1 MADARAK
8 AVLNELVDTWSR
20 AAYIQD
26 IMTQLD
32 APLGFGDVVEVPSI
46 SDLVVYSNGASSQA
60 AQAIT
65 TSILTLTADQHPWIP
80 AMLPKVAATQLLNGA
95 WAGQVASAATEM
107 LKSSIDQSI
116 ISYLRGVIVA
126 SAGDTTNIDNLT
138 AAAGTS
144 VPALSAVSI
153 YNSVAGLENLSGAQR
168 SRFAWVL
175 NPYAQAEMASIAA
188 FIPNAGASERGVL
201 GIPQIGSI
209 NGVPVYVSP
218 NVPRRRTVA
227 STAWAI
233 TSTTTHTMTVAAG
246 HGIVPGMMIT
256 FDTFTGAGDLTTA
269 VRVSSVTA
277 TTVVYTSTGLSN
289 GSQTEAGT
297 ITIEACENHLLDLG
311 HHYVAMQQL
320 PSVRVV
326 PDTTTTGDILQVSAI
341 YGRVARSGRGRILLS
356 RATAS

>member
-8 AVLNELVDTWSR
+8 AVLNQLVDTWTR

-46 SDLVVYSNGASSQA
+46 ADLIVYANGASSQS
-60 AQAIT
+60 AQSIT
-65 TSILTLTADQHPWIP
+65 TSVLTLTADQHPWIP
-80 AMLPKVAATQLLNGA
+80 AMLPKVAATQLLDGA

-116 ISYLRGVIVA
+116 ISYLRTLMIA
-126 SAGDTTNIDNLT
+126 TAGDTSNIDNLT
-138 AAAGTS
+138 ASGGTS
-144 VPALSAVSI
+144 VPALSAVST
-153 YNSVAGLENLSGAQR
+153 YNSVAALENLSGAQR

-188 FIPNAGASERGVL
+188 FIPNSSSAERGIL

-227 STAWAI
+227 TTAWAI
-233 TSTTTHTMTVAAG
+233 TGTTTHTMTVAAG

-256 FDTFTGAGDLTTA
+256 FDTVTAAGDLNTA
-269 VRVSSVTA
+269 VRVASVTA
-277 TTVVYTSTGLSN
+277 TTVVYTATGLTN
-289 GSQTEAGT
+289 NNATEAGA

-341 YGRVARSGRGRILLS
+341 YGRVARAGRGRILLS

>member
-8 AVLNELVDTWSR
+8 AVLNQLVDTWTR

-46 SDLVVYSNGASSQA
+46 ADLTVYSNGASSQS
-60 AQAIT
+60 AQSIT
-65 TSILTLTADQHPWIP
+65 TSVLTLTADQHPWIP
-80 AMLPKVAATQLLNGA
+80 AMLPKVSATQLLDGA

-116 ISYLRGVIVA
+116 ISYLRGVMIA
-126 SAGDTTNIDNLT
+126 SAGDTSNVDNLT
-138 AAAGTS
+138 ASGGTS

-153 YNSVAGLENLSGAQR
+153 YNSVAALENQSGAQR

-175 NPYAQAEMASIAA
+175 NPFAQAEIASIAA
-188 FIPNAGASERGVL
+188 FIPAYQQAEQGQL
-201 GIPQIGSI
+201 GIAQIGSL

-227 STAWAI
+227 STAYSI
-233 TSTTTHTMTVAAG
+233 TSNVETVTVAAG
-246 HGIVPGMMIT
+246 HGIVPGMMVT
-256 FDTFTGAGDLTTA
+256 FDTVTAGGDCATA
-269 VRVSSVTA
+269 ARVTSVTA
-277 TTVVYTSTGLSN
+277 TTIVFPNTVANSSA
-289 GSQTEAGT
+289 TEAGT

-341 YGRVARSGRGRILLS
+341 YGRVARAGRGRILLS